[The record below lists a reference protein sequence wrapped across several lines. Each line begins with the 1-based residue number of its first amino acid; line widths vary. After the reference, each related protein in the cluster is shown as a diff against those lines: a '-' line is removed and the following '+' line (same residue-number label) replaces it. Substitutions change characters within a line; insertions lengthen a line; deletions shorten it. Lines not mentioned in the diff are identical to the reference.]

1 LAPMRRVVDKVWSHE
16 RSLRCP
22 HCLPQVID
30 RL

>member
-1 LAPMRRVVDKVWSHE
+1 LALMRRVVDKVWSHE

-22 HCLPQVID
+22 DCLPQVID